1 MAFEEIK
8 SLDCD
13 TTISLGGTNKKTGKK
28 NPTQIEGY
36 YLGSR
41 TVADQK
47 KKSGVSYIHVLQT
60 KDGNTG
66 VWGKTNLDNKMKSVT
81 PGFMIRITQSGMQ
94 STPNGDMYLYK
105 VEVDKENTVDVAG
118 LNDANNSDADNAADY
133 EAEEEAGLDE
143 DEAPAD
149 EVPVSR
155 PSPSQRPTANAPD
168 AARQAKVQAMLA
180 GKGRRTA

>member
-1 MAFEEIK
+1 MAFEEIR

-13 TTISLGGTNKKTGKK
+13 TTISLGGVNKKTNKK

-47 KKSGVSYIHVLQT
+47 KKSGISYIHVLQT
-60 KDGNTG
+60 KDGNVG

-94 STPNGDMYLYK
+94 ATPNGDMYLYK

-118 LNDANNSDADNAADY
+118 FNADASNDESADDY
-133 EAEEEAGLDE
+133 EAEEETGLDE

-155 PSPSQRPTANAPD
+155 PSNAQRPTAQAPD